1 MARVTTVRDAIGR
14 PVRKDSPFSLET
26 HRRRGGDSIL
36 SSCTVVVISIL
47 AWGDAIEVPTMCD
60 TRVSP
65 SPINRRHERPMG
77 NDSGQ
82 QGGPGN
88 RQGGAGGGSHYDESD
103 ERRNTPSIF
112 CRFFISHPRS
122 TQKANAEKKQAVG
135 CSDAPMHC
143 LLRLSSS
150 HRDILL
156 LRLPD
161 PTRFLRPL
169 ACGRRGGGGGGG
181 GGGAGIFKC
190 PYRPSRKKADFTSM
204 NISFTLVYV
213 FVAHTAS

>member
-14 PVRKDSPFSLET
+14 PVRKDSQFSLET

-47 AWGDAIEVPTMCD
+47 ARGDAIEVPTMCD

-156 LRLPD
+156 LRLPG
-161 PTRFLRPL
+161 RPHAL
-169 ACGRRGGGGGGG
+169 SPPPGMWPKRRRRRRRRRGGGGGGG
-181 GGGAGIFKC
+181 GG
-190 PYRPSRKKADFTSM
+190 
-204 NISFTLVYV
+204 
-213 FVAHTAS
+213 

>member
-1 MARVTTVRDAIGR
+1 MARVTTVGDAIGR
-14 PVRKDSPFSLET
+14 PVRGGFAVFTRDASI
-26 HRRRGGDSIL
+26 RRGGDRIL
-36 SSCTVVVISIL
+36 LYPCTFVVRRSLL
-47 AWGDAIEVPTMCD
+47 ARGDAIEVPTMCD

-77 NDSGQ
+77 NDCGQ

-156 LRLPD
+156 LRLPG
-161 PTRFLRPL
+161 RPHAL
-169 ACGRRGGGGGGG
+169 SPPPGMWPKRRRRRRRRRGGGNRRRTG
-181 GGGAGIFKC
+181 
-190 PYRPSRKKADFTSM
+190 SD
-204 NISFTLVYV
+204 
-213 FVAHTAS
+213 